1 VADTGTEE
9 FDPREAE
16 KSVGVRVEER
26 LQAIEEKLG
35 LGAFKSKSKDGK
47 GGKDKQA
54 AAKADADKEE
64 K

>member
-1 VADTGTEE
+1 MADTGTEE

-16 KSVGVRVEER
+16 KPVGVRVEER

-35 LGAFKSKSKDGK
+35 LGAFRSKDK
-47 GGKDKQA
+47 AK
-54 AAKADADKEE
+54 AKADADKEE